1 MTRPQPDAFLP
12 IVFYNVPCDDVF
24 CGPDLRPNFAHYVKL
39 GVVRV
44 IAGATHCRIIVDIK
58 RPYFRPR
65 RAPLI
70 EAVQ

>member
-1 MTRPQPDAFLP
+1 MTPRRPDAFLP
-12 IVFYNVPCDDVF
+12 ILFPDVPCADVF
-24 CGPDLRPNFAHYVKL
+24 CGRDLRTKYAHYAKL

-44 IAGATHCRIIVDIK
+44 IAGAKLCDVVVDIK